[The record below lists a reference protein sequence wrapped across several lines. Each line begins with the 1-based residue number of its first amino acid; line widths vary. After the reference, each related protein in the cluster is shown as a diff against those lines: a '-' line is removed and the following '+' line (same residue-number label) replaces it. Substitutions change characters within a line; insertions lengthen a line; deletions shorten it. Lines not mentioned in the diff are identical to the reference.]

1 MRFRVFESV
10 ALMALVW
17 AVDSETRS
25 YAENLCIVNQAF
37 VGRNFIIGFTLSSEA
52 WLSIQRSGDGLTWTE
67 IGSVASTN
75 EVSVFVDEEARAIS
89 NGYYRIRQPGFTV
102 EEAEAKWRSRPG
114 TNYQFLLQ
122 RGRLSDQPSILRGT
136 VVVSGDD
143 KSVFKAEA
151 DGELLPEPNR
161 GEFPS
166 IEEIFNMLKQAQ
178 QSGCWR
184 VAVTYHPELGYPVW
198 CSVERV
204 TSGSAPK
211 ETDVFRISG
220 VTIAQ

>member
-10 ALMALVW
+10 ALLALVW
-17 AVDSETRS
+17 AIDSETRS

-37 VGRNFIIGFTLSSEA
+37 VGRNFFIGFTLSSEA

-75 EVSVFVDEEARAIS
+75 EVSVFVDEEARATS
-89 NGYYRIRQPGFTV
+89 NGYYRLRQPGFTV

-114 TNYQFLLQ
+114 RDYQFLLQ
-122 RGRLSDQPSILRGT
+122 RGRLPGQPSILRGT
-136 VVVSGDD
+136 VVVTGDE
-143 KSVFKAEA
+143 KSILGAEA
-151 DGELLPEPNR
+151 DGHLLPEPDPT
-161 GEFPS
+161 EFPS
-166 IEEIFNMLKQAQ
+166 VEELFNILKRAQ

-184 VAVTYHPELGYPVW
+184 VAATYHPELGYPVW
-198 CSVERV
+198 CGIERV
-204 TSGSAPK
+204 TSGVAPK

-220 VTIAQ
+220 VTVGQ